1 MSLLYLCLLVRG
13 LRCLHQ
19 QKIKMGEFVD
29 SLQITRFAWLAALI
43 IISLNGAMVASIL
56 QG

>member
-1 MSLLYLCLLVRG
+1 MALLYLCLLVRG